1 MPRVL
6 HTADWHLGKRLHDF
20 WLLDEQREALTRLLD
35 VVDAERPDLVAVAGD
50 LFDVPVPQV
59 RALQLWEWAADEI
72 VGRRGVPM
80 VVIPGNHDHAER
92 IAMNAR
98 MARRAGLYVLND
110 LDAAHLPVRIAG
122 VDVFGVPFHKP
133 PHVRAL
139 AAREASDR
147 AGDPGT
153 VETEQAG
160 DAEGATD
167 PPVEGALGDFAYDA
181 AMAWLLERARAERS
195 EDAPSLL
202 LAHAFV
208 EGAGDEPDGEEA
220 ILVGGAG
227 GVRAETLAGFDYVA
241 LGHLHGPRAVASSCV
256 RYAGSLYPYAFGEPN
271 AKSVTVVDLA
281 ERPGGE
287 ARVRTEPLPVRR
299 RVRLVTGLSFEEVIR
314 AGVAA
319 REAHGG
325 TTGDGE
331 AVAASDGATGTN
343 DAPHPDDY
351 LLVRVT
357 DRDPIDHA
365 LARLREVHPHA
376 LLEQPVVEVRSEA
389 RRLAGDARTI
399 RVEDAF
405 LAFYASVFGEAP
417 GELEAEILRA
427 VLAGEDA
434 SGGDAPSGDAPSER
448 ASGGD
453 AP

>member
-110 LDAAHLPVRIAG
+110 LAAAHRPVRVAG

-139 AAREASDR
+139 ASRGDGEGERDGGGSDHVARDDDGR
-147 AGDPGT
+147 D
-153 VETEQAG
+153 
-160 DAEGATD
+160 DADAAPSWTPDEGAAAAD
-167 PPVEGALGDFAYDA
+167 DGAPPLGDFDYDA

-195 EDAPSLL
+195 NDAPSLL

-208 EGAGDEPDGEEA
+208 DGAGDEPDGEEA

-227 GVRAETLAGFDYVA
+227 GVRPDTLAGFDYVA
-241 LGHLHGPRAVASSCV
+241 LGHLHGPRAVAGATV

-271 AKSVTVVDLA
+271 AKSVTLVELPD
-281 ERPGGE
+281 GGGAPASVRE
-287 ARVRTEPLPVRR
+287 APLPARRQVRI
-299 RVRLVTGLSFEEVIR
+299 VRDASFDEVLDEGR
-314 AGVAA
+314 ALRSDPERAA
-319 REAHGG
+319 RAE
-325 TTGDGE
+325 
-331 AVAASDGATGTN
+331 
-343 DAPHPDDY
+343 DY
-351 LLVRVT
+351 LMVRVT

-365 LARLREVHPHA
+365 LARLREVLPRA
-376 LLEQPVVEVRSEA
+376 LLEQPAIDVKGET
-389 RRLAGDARTI
+389 RRLSGDVRTI
-399 RVEDAF
+399 TPETAF
-405 LAFYASVFGEAP
+405 LDFYASVYGETP
-417 GELEAEILRA
+417 GELELELLRT
-427 VLAGEDA
+427 VLAGDDVSAGEDA
-434 SGGDAPSGDAPSER
+434 SEDEDEDATVDGER
-448 ASGGD
+448 A
-453 AP
+453 

>member
-20 WLLDEQREALTRLLD
+20 WLLDEQREALTRLLE
-35 VVDAERPDLVAVAGD
+35 VVDDERPDLVAVAGD

-110 LDAAHLPVRIAG
+110 LAAAHRPVRVAG

-139 AAREASDR
+139 ASRR
-147 AGDPGT
+147 
-153 VETEQAG
+153 
-160 DAEGATD
+160 DAEGRDLGDGSGRKTD
-167 PPVEGALGDFAYDA
+167 VDADGETDADAAGQLGDFDYDA
-181 AMAWLLERARAERS
+181 AMGWLLERARAERS
-195 EDAPSLL
+195 GDAPSLL

-208 EGAGDEPDGEEA
+208 DGAGEEPDGEAA
-220 ILVGGAG
+220 IVVGGAG
-227 GVRAETLAGFDYVA
+227 GVRPGTLAGFDYVA
-241 LGHLHGPRAVASSCV
+241 LGHLHGPRTLAAPAPV

-271 AKSVTVVDLA
+271 EKSVTVVDLPA
-281 ERPGGE
+281 RPGG
-287 ARVRTEPLPVRR
+287 AAPVRTVPLPVRR
-299 RVRLVTGLSFEEVIR
+299 RVRLVTGRSFEEVIL
-314 AGVAA
+314 AGEAA
-319 REAHGG
+319 RAAQSADDERAREGG
-325 TTGDGE
+325 L
-331 AVAASDGATGTN
+331 
-343 DAPHPDDY
+343 DADDVPHPDDY

-365 LARLREVHPHA
+365 LSRLREVHPHA

-389 RRLAGDARTI
+389 RRLPGDARTL

-405 LAFYASVFGEAP
+405 AAFYESVFGEAP
-417 GELEAEILRA
+417 NELEAEILRS
-427 VLAGEDA
+427 VLAGDTADDEDTAGGREDA
-434 SGGDAPSGDAPSER
+434 P
-448 ASGGD
+448 
-453 AP
+453 

>member
-20 WLLDEQREALTRLLD
+20 WLLDEQREALTRLLE

-80 VVIPGNHDHAER
+80 AVIPGNHDHAER

-110 LDAAHLPVRIAG
+110 LAAAHRPVRIAG

-139 AAREASDR
+139 AA
-147 AGDPGT
+147 
-153 VETEQAG
+153 V
-160 DAEGATD
+160 DADGA
-167 PPVEGALGDFAYDA
+167 PVLGDFDYDA
-181 AMAWLLERARAERS
+181 AMAWLLERAHAERS
-195 EDAPSLL
+195 DDAPSLL

-208 EGAGDEPDGEEA
+208 DGAGDEPEGEEA

-227 GVRAETLAGFDYVA
+227 GVRPGTLAGFDYVA
-241 LGHLHGPRAVASSCV
+241 LGHLHGPRTLAATSTV

-271 AKSVTVVDLA
+271 EKSVTLVDLP

-287 ARVRTEPLPVRR
+287 IAVRTAPLPVRR
-299 RVRLVTGLSFEEVIR
+299 RVRLVSGLAFEEVIR
-314 AGVAA
+314 AGGAA
-319 REAHGG
+319 R
-325 TTGDGE
+325 
-331 AVAASDGATGTN
+331 AVHDGATGDGDRDVGEAGAGAAGAAAAEGAGDTG
-343 DAPHPDDY
+343 DVPHPDDY
-351 LLVRVT
+351 LLIRVT

-376 LLEQPVVEVRSEA
+376 LLEQPVIEVRSEA

-399 RVEDAF
+399 RVEEAF
-405 LAFYASVFGEAP
+405 FAFYESVFGEAP

-427 VLAGEDA
+427 VLAGEVASDEVA
-434 SGGDAPSGDAPSER
+434 SGEDSSGEDAP
-448 ASGGD
+448 
-453 AP
+453 